1 MHRKTENIELDI
13 PKDDIECWE
22 RYPKHHWVYD
32 MSRLLDA
39 QSIKWAPYATSEL
52 DWSMQNL
59 VLYSDRKSLCSNGV
73 IYTKNP
79 EGPRMWTEVYV
90 AKGEIKLM
98 RHIDSV
104 TGASDTLVGGIE
116 LRINAFVTLY
126 FSKFNGVFT
135 AETYGNDIYRIQLRP
150 YSDLALT
157 TNTDIVKL
165 TKRIYKKTD
174 LSVSGLTDRSLH
186 ETLAS

>member
-1 MHRKTENIELDI
+1 MHRKTENTELDI

-22 RYPKHHWVYD
+22 RYPKHRWVYD

-39 QSIKWAPYATSEL
+39 QSIMWAPYEAPDLTWATP
-52 DWSMQNL
+52 NI
-59 VLYSDRKSLCSNGV
+59 VLQAPQLMCEPGI
-73 IYTKNP
+73 IYTKKP
-79 EGPRMWTEVYV
+79 EGPPMWTEVYV

-98 RHIDSV
+98 RHIDHAL
-104 TGASDTLVGGIE
+104 GPAATLVGGIE
-116 LRINAFVTLY
+116 LRINAFVSLY
-126 FSKFNGVFT
+126 FNKFTGVFT
-135 AETYGNDIYRIQLRP
+135 ANTYGNDIYRIRLRP
-150 YSDLALT
+150 FSELALT

>member
-13 PKDDIECWE
+13 PRDDIECWE

-39 QSIKWAPYATSEL
+39 QSIKWAPYEAQGLTWATPNIVLQTEEL
-52 DWSMQNL
+52 MC
-59 VLYSDRKSLCSNGV
+59 KPGI
-73 IYTKNP
+73 IYTKMP
-79 EGPRMWTEVYV
+79 EGQRMCTEVYII
-90 AKGEIKLM
+90 KGEIKLM
-98 RHIDSV
+98 RHIDPK
-104 TGASDTLVGGIE
+104 TGLIDALIGGIE

-126 FSKFNGVFT
+126 FTKFTGVIT
-135 AETYGNDIYRIQLRP
+135 VETYGNDIYRIQLKP
-150 YSDLALT
+150 YSGLALT
-157 TNTDIVKL
+157 TNADIVKL